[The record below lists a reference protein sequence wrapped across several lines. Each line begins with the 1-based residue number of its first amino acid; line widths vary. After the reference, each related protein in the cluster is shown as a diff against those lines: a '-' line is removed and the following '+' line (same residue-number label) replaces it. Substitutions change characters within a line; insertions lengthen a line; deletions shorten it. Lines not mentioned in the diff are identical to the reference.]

1 MEINRRTMLAAM
13 IFRSLW
19 NNLRITA
26 WTLLTLATCAA
37 LVTLFTTITLEVR
50 AKMSETLHGLGAN
63 AVASPVARTEAD
75 WMQFE
80 RAARSEGIRFVRL
93 SVHVGL
99 VKESPVAVIAGDV
112 RALQELTPYWVVTGK
127 RAEAP
132 QECLVGRHVAESLAM
147 KIGETVNIAWPAGG
161 APAAYT
167 VSGIVESG
175 DEDDE
180 RVFVSPIASPGD
192 LNYALVSAL
201 GGEKAIAR
209 LQDALAGAA
218 AHIEIKPLRQI
229 LHGEEHVLD
238 KVRVLCLAALGAVL
252 TLTALGVSA
261 SMLARVVERK
271 KEFAL
276 LQALGAHKR
285 AVVKFLLTESATVGG
300 IAAVLGFGFGTAL
313 AAAVVRQIFNV
324 NIAPHGLAFAAALA
338 VTIAVALLAGMI
350 ASRRMLGLQPA
361 AALKGE

>member
-1 MEINRRTMLAAM
+1 MEINHRTMLAAM

-50 AKMSETLHGLGAN
+50 TKMSETLHGLGAN
-63 AVASPVARTEAD
+63 AVASPVARTETD
-75 WMQFE
+75 WTQFE
-80 RAARSEGIRFVRL
+80 RAARSQGIRFVRL
-93 SVHVGL
+93 AVHVGL
-99 VKESPVAVIAGDV
+99 VKESPVAVIAGDP

-127 RAEAP
+127 RPETSR
-132 QECLVGRHVAESLAM
+132 ECLVGRHVAETLGLKGGGS
-147 KIGETVNIAWPAGG
+147 VNITWPAGG
-161 APAAYT
+161 SPTDYS
-167 VSGIVESG
+167 VVGIVESG

-180 RVFVSPIASPGD
+180 RVFVSPMANSGE
-192 LNYALVSAL
+192 LNFALVSAQ

-209 LQDALAGAA
+209 LQEALAGTA

-300 IAAVLGFGFGTAL
+300 MAAVLGFGLGTLL
-313 AAAVVRQIFNV
+313 AAAVVRQIFKV

-338 VTIAVALLAGMI
+338 VTTAVALLAGII
-350 ASRRMLGLQPA
+350 ASRRMLRLQPA
-361 AALKGE
+361 TALKGE